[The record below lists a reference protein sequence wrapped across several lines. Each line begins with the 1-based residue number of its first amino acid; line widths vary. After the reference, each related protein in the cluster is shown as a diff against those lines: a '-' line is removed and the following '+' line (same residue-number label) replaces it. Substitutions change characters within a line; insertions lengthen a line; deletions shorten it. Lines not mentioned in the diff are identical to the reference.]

1 MCKSDKS
8 LYSIRIETKR
18 KNVSSDNL
26 IDIFIWYG
34 HQCSVPPLVDYYVS
48 RVSSDQYYV
57 LSNRHNLLDIL
68 MLCMKTVR
76 K

>member
-26 IDIFIWYG
+26 IDIYIWYG
-34 HQCSVPPLVDYYVS
+34 HQCSVPSAGGLLGIEGIIRS
-48 RVSSDQYYV
+48 V
-57 LSNRHNLLDIL
+57 L
-68 MLCMKTVR
+68 CV
-76 K
+76 